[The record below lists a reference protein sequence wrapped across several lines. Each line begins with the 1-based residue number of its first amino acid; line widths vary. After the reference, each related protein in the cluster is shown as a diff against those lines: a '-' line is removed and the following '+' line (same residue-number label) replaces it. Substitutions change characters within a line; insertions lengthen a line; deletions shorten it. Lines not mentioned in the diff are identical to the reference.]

1 LKGKITPEL
10 LTKIKES
17 VNLRE
22 VVGEHVVL
30 RKAGAS
36 YSGLCPFHQER
47 SPSFNVNEQKQFYYC
62 YGCQKGGDVVSFL
75 MEIHGM
81 SFPEAIEELSERGK
95 VQLPKEFSGATTGNP
110 EEDAR
115 RTAAREK
122 LALAYKLN
130 RFVAAFYHSLLG
142 QSVDARQYFAKRG
155 VSDEMIRGFYLGVSP
170 QAWDTLTQH
179 LIAKKAPIQ
188 IALELGLIRPSP
200 KQAPGG
206 SGYFDLFRERVMFPI
221 LDMRGKVVGFGGRAM
236 PGAQSDGPKYMNS
249 VESPIFHK
257 SKIAYGMYQA
267 QKHIRENDEVVL
279 VEGYFDVIALHAAGF
294 QNAVAT
300 CGTALT
306 ADHLQ
311 VFKRFA
317 SKVTVLFD
325 GDKAGITATERAME
339 LGLQHGSI
347 LYGAVIPEGM
357 DPDEILFDQETGQ
370 PTPDGKAKM
379 TAILE
384 NAKPLLDLRVGQ
396 EIEKASA
403 GPEAKTAAVKQIGH
417 WLGLYS
423 DPVGREVRI
432 QDLESRLQVSRSL
445 IVQAMGKAGA
455 QLQQPQSQNRPIGNV
470 GPKKPGGLPVP
481 RAIGTVVIRK
491 TSSSQPKT
499 PSPGDRV
506 LLAALARGGEYLEL
520 FKNLEGGLPGKMTIS
535 DLFDYLPARAFMT
548 QVTQEGVIP
557 PGFSVDPGSLAEME
571 LDSQVRSILMEAS
584 VSGEKIS
591 VDDVKGAIHRGIRRL
606 WARFSQLIK
615 VAMQDAEAKKDAGLH
630 AQLSKEY
637 LDVERKM
644 KEFISFYDEA

>member
-1 LKGKITPEL
+1 
-10 LTKIKES
+10 
-17 VNLRE
+17 
-22 VVGEHVVL
+22 
-30 RKAGAS
+30 
-36 YSGLCPFHQER
+36 
-47 SPSFNVNEQKQFYYC
+47 
-62 YGCQKGGDVVSFL
+62 
-75 MEIHGM
+75 
-81 SFPEAIEELSERGK
+81 
-95 VQLPKEFSGATTGNP
+95 
-110 EEDAR
+110 
-115 RTAAREK
+115 
-122 LALAYKLN
+122 
-130 RFVAAFYHSLLG
+130 
-142 QSVDARQYFAKRG
+142 
-155 VSDEMIRGFYLGVSP
+155 
-170 QAWDTLTQH
+170 
-179 LIAKKAPIQ
+179 
-188 IALELGLIRPSP
+188 
-200 KQAPGG
+200 
-206 SGYFDLFRERVMFPI
+206 VMFPI

-267 QKHIRENDEVVL
+267 QKHIREKDEVVL

-294 QNAVAT
+294 QNVVAT

-317 SKVTVLFD
+317 TKVTVLFD

-379 TAILE
+379 SAILE
-384 NAKPLLDLRVGQ
+384 NAKPLFDLRIGQ

-432 QDLESRLQVSRSL
+432 QDLESRLRVSRSL
-445 IVQAMGKAGA
+445 IIQAMGKAGA
-455 QLQQPQSQNRPIGNV
+455 AIGNV

-481 RAIGTVVIRK
+481 RVIGTVLNRK
-491 TSSSQPKT
+491 SSSTEPKT

-520 FKNLEGGLPGKMTIS
+520 FKNLEGGLPGQMTIS
-535 DLFDYLPARAFMT
+535 DLFDYLPARDFMT
-548 QVTQEGVIP
+548 QVTQEGLIP

-584 VSGEKIS
+584 VSAEKIS
-591 VDDVKGAIHRGIRRL
+591 TDDVKGAIHRGIRRL

-615 VAMQDAEAKKDAGLH
+615 EAMQDAEAKKDAGLH

>member
-1 LKGKITPEL
+1 MIKGKITPEL
-10 LTKIKES
+10 LQKLKES

-62 YGCQKGGDVVSFL
+62 YGCQKGGDVVAFL

-95 VQLPKEFSGATTGNP
+95 VQLPKEFAGASSGSP

-115 RTAAREK
+115 RAAAREK
-122 LALAYKLN
+122 LNLAYKLN

-142 QSVDARQYFAKRG
+142 QMPEARQYFAKRG

-170 QAWDTLTQH
+170 QAWDTLTLH

-188 IALELGLIRPSP
+188 TALELGLIRPSP
-200 KQAPGG
+200 KQTPGG
-206 SGYFDLFRERVMFPI
+206 PGYFDLFRERVMFPI

-267 QKHIRENDEVVL
+267 QKHIREKDEVIL

-294 QNAVAT
+294 QNVVAT

-370 PTPDGKAKM
+370 ATTDGKAKM

-384 NAKPLLDLRVGQ
+384 NAKPLFDLRVAQ
-396 EIEKASA
+396 EIAQAAS

-417 WLGLYS
+417 WLGMYS

-432 QDLESRLQVSRSL
+432 QDVESKLQISRSL
-445 IVQAMGKAGA
+445 LIQAMGKAGA
-455 QLQQPQSQNRPIGNV
+455 QLQPSQNRPPQANV
-470 GPKKPGGLPVP
+470 GPRKPVGLPIP
-481 RAIGTVVIRK
+481 RAIGSVVTHK
-491 TSSSQPKT
+491 NSPTEPKS
-499 PSPGDRV
+499 PSPADRV
-506 LLAALARGGEYLEL
+506 LLGALARGGQYLEL

-535 DLFDYLPARAFMT
+535 DLFDYIPARDFMT
-548 QVTQEGVIP
+548 QVAVEGHIP
-557 PGFSVDPGSLAEME
+557 EGFSVDPGSLAEME

-591 VDDVKGAIHRGIRRL
+591 EDDVKGAIHRGIRRL

-615 VAMQDAEAKKDAGLH
+615 AAMQDAEAKKDAGLH